1 MSDVPGQSNYY
12 KTVAKAL
19 ISNAEGILD
28 AIDHYLAKADDEL
41 SDVLAGEGYAEAE
54 DSVEVINIMQEE
66 IAETLQGQTEDFVE
80 ALEAAQDSGWT
91 DAQESVSEMLAGDD
105 IAGQVQETALVM
117 FQTEVPKLAA
127 VYMQE
132 TDGELVV
139 DTIRERTK
147 SWIASWSQRLGELMK
162 INTHK
167 QITDLIQRTIDQG
180 ESIEALT
187 RKIMDGGWR
196 NEYYQAR
203 RVAVTEV
210 LRAHSVAREEAIQ
223 QSPST
228 DRKEWRHTG
237 AHKNKPRQNHVD
249 MDGQIVPKD
258 QPFVL
263 KGKDGNTYY
272 PMYPI
277 DPCLPPSESVNCHC
291 IHRGVAADD
300 AIGMSLEERRKLQ
313 QKFIEEDDGAWKK
326 ELDEQNKAKAGITP
340 YSALESFKEKSREK
354 QIKYLGKSKMAL
366 YDAGLIDSDEML
378 RKVKKSTL
386 QELREDGIFTVGGPA
401 AKHST
406 VGDFS
411 SLANPK
417 KPAGGRNG
425 GNMKGGGHSQ
435 ANLYE
440 LSARG
445 IEYRIE
451 KTYDNGVRIGG
462 VANHTAPEKRLGRSG
477 QSWFPEDWDA
487 KKINAAGAYAANRPA
502 RTKKLCNESG
512 EAIGYNFY
520 QEYDGVTVGVFADE
534 GRNINTIFPD
544 GMQREIEGD
553 GWDGYE
559 SG

>member
-1 MSDVPGQSNYY
+1 MPRQLKYNQAI
-12 KTVAKAL
+12 AKAL
-19 ISNAEGILD
+19 ISNADGIIE
-28 AIDHYLAKADDEL
+28 AIDKYLAKADDEL
-41 SDVLAGEGYAEAE
+41 SDVLADEGYADVE
-54 DSVEVINIMQEE
+54 DSVKAINAMQEE
-66 IAETLQGQTEDFVE
+66 IAETLQNQTDDLVE
-80 ALEAAQDSGWT
+80 TLAAAQDSDWAT
-91 DAQESVSEMLAGDD
+91 AQKKVSEMLDGDD
-105 IAGQVQETALVM
+105 IAEQVQETAADM

-147 SWIASWSQRLGELMK
+147 SWITSWSQRLGELMK

-167 QITDLIQRTIDQG
+167 QITDMIQRTIDQG
-180 ESIEALT
+180 ESIEALA

-210 LRAHSVAREEAIQ
+210 LRAHSVAREEALQ

-237 AHKNKPRQNHVD
+237 AHKNKPRPNHVD

-258 QPFVL
+258 RPFVL

-272 PMYPI
+272 PMYPR
-277 DPCLPPSESVNCHC
+277 DPILPASEAVNCHC
-291 IHRGVAADD
+291 IHRGIAAND

-313 QKFIEEDDGAWKK
+313 QKYIEEDDGAWKK

-340 YSALESFKEKSREK
+340 YSTLENFKGKTREE
-354 QIKYLGKSKMAL
+354 QVKYLGRSKMAL

-378 RKVKKSTL
+378 SKVKKTSL
-386 QELREDGIFTVGGPA
+386 QKLREDGIFTVNTSA

-411 SLANPK
+411 NLKNPK

-425 GNMKGGGHSQ
+425 GNMTGGGHSQ
-435 ANLYE
+435 ANLNE
-440 LSARG
+440 LSNRG
-445 IEYRIE
+445 IAYSVE

-462 VANHTAPEKRLGRSG
+462 VANHKEPEKRLDQSG
-477 QSWFPEDWDA
+477 QSWFPESWDSE
-487 KKINAAGAYAANRPA
+487 KITVAGTYTANRPA
-502 RTKKLCNESG
+502 KTKKLYDEAG
-512 EAIGYNFY
+512 EVIGYNFY
-520 QEYDGVTVGVFADE
+520 QEYDGVTVGVFTDGE
-534 GRNINTIFPD
+534 CNISTVFPD
-544 GMQREIEGD
+544 GLQRDIEGD

-559 SG
+559 